1 MATQPVVLLIGR
13 SLTLAAIAAGLRDRP
28 EVSVRQAEVWAP
40 RLTTGQAAPDVVIV
54 DGAGTAASAVA
65 LLAAYPRVL
74 LLEVGAGVNGDLQ
87 VNVHHSEQRPLGNGA
102 DLASLILEHAQA
114 VAAGAADDGQV
125 TGAALTPQNQD
136 RPSTTARRV
145 S

>member
-40 RLTTGQAAPDVVIV
+40 WLAISLTPPDVVIV
-54 DGAGTAASAVA
+54 DGSSSATGVVA

-74 LLEVGAGVNGDLQ
+74 LLEVGAGAHGDLQ
-87 VNVHHSEQRPLGNGA
+87 VNVHHSEQRPLGSGG
-102 DLASLILEHAQA
+102 DLVSLILEHARAGATAAA
-114 VAAGAADDGQV
+114 VAGDSVLAQ
-125 TGAALTPQNQD
+125 PYQD
-136 RPSTTARRV
+136 EPSPTTKR
-145 S
+145 ST

>member
-1 MATQPVVLLIGR
+1 MPAQPVVLLIGR

-28 EVSVRQAEVWAP
+28 EVTVRQAEVWAP
-40 RLTTGQAAPDVVIV
+40 RLPADQTAPDVVIV
-54 DGAGTAASAVA
+54 DSAGTAASVVA

-74 LLEVGAGVNGDLQ
+74 LLEVGVGAHGDLQ

-114 VAAGAADDGQV
+114 VAAGAADDGQA
-125 TGAALTPQNQD
+125 TGAALAPQNQD